1 MNPLKTFTLPFQRLI
16 KLLHNQ
22 CNADQPSLPLS
33 TNTPLMKLERTI
45 NALNG
50 INHGIASAI
59 ETESG
64 ITPLQVCCMI
74 ELVSDALLESLSELS
89 EP

>member
-1 MNPLKTFTLPFQRLI
+1 MNSKLNDYQIKQQRI
-16 KLLHNQ
+16 IH
-22 CNADQPSLPLS
+22 
-33 TNTPLMKLERTI
+33 
-45 NALNG
+45 ALDG

>member
-1 MNPLKTFTLPFQRLI
+1 M
-16 KLLHNQ
+16 
-22 CNADQPSLPLS
+22 A
-33 TNTPLMKLERTI
+33 I

-74 ELVSDALLESLSELS
+74 ELARDALFSCVEKFVVCFFNVYPALSAKPRRSGRGCKDALDFDFACQ
-89 EP
+89 